1 MLLLLALSGA
11 PVDLSAQ
18 IKQQVARQEC
28 RTGRGSGDEVVVCS
42 NRRDRNRYRL
52 TQSNSP
58 RDLER
63 ERPNSVRERAKWI
76 EEGDT
81 GTNSCSPVGP
91 GGHTGCMQKRW
102 KKLRQQKKGWYGL

>member
-1 MLLLLALSGA
+1 MLLLLALSGTS
-11 PVDLSAQ
+11 VDLSAL
-18 IKQQVARQEC
+18 IKREVARQEC
-28 RTGRGSGDEVVVCS
+28 RDGRGSDDEVVVCS
-42 NRRDRNRYRL
+42 NRRDRQRYRL
-52 TQSNSP
+52 GENLGP

-81 GTNSCSPVGP
+81 GINSCTNVGP
-91 GGHTGCMQKRW
+91 GGWTGCMQKRW